1 MVLIYISWL
10 FINFRFLI
18 LERSSERE
26 CCFSIEDTD
35 ISHYSINFRFRKS
48 SGEFTSLMQGE
59 SLQVEIIGKRIWLYV
74 TNDFIPSS
82 KYDFEMFLEFSSG
95 LIVRYY
101 YYDLVIK
108 G

>member
-1 MVLIYISWL
+1 
-10 FINFRFLI
+10 
-18 LERSSERE
+18 
-26 CCFSIEDTD
+26 
-35 ISHYSINFRFRKS
+35 
-48 SGEFTSLMQGE
+48 MQGE